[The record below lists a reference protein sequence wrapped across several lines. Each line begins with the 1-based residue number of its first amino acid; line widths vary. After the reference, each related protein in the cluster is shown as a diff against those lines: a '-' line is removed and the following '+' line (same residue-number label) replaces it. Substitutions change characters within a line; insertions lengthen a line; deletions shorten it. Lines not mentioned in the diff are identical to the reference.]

1 MFWNIQEDDKGETTK
16 EKQQQIIQVLNL
28 KRVHTR
34 YILDPTVREAA
45 IKNIDTL
52 YTRARRKNKK
62 VIWVKK
68 RKYGALTFVPFEKSL
83 LSLPHKEYS
92 LFLKPINEGGRWKWK
107 FFDPRATQIHYGKV
121 KVLIMRG
128 SGEDDDDNEN
138 DKNEA
143 ALLKTGVS

>member
-1 MFWNIQEDDKGETTK
+1 MFWNIQEDDKGETIK
-16 EKQQQIIQVLNL
+16 EKQQHIIQVLNL

-92 LFLKPINEGGRWKWK
+92 LFLKPINDKEDESESFLTQGPRKFTTEKWK
-107 FFDPRATQIHYGKV
+107 CWQ
-121 KVLIMRG
+121 
-128 SGEDDDDNEN
+128 
-138 DKNEA
+138 
-143 ALLKTGVS
+143 